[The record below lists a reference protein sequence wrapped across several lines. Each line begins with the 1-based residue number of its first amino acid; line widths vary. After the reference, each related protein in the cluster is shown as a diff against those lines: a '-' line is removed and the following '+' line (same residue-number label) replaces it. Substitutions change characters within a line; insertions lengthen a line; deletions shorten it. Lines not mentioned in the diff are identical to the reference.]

1 MIIKKNLITG
11 LISVIAIAFIIS
23 SFSKNNGTS
32 TPVNKPHSFKVNY
45 GIFPVEIPQKIKFA
59 NEKVPI
65 ENFDVFESLDRE
77 ILVNTYWQ
85 SQTLIFIKKS
95 NRYFPIIEPILKAN
109 DVPDDFKF
117 LAVAESGLANV
128 TSPSGAKGFW
138 QFLKGTATD
147 HKLEVN
153 GEVDERYHLE
163 KATQAA
169 CEFLK
174 KSYEKY
180 GSWSMA
186 AASYNMGRRKLS
198 QHANRQ
204 KSNNYYDLIL
214 GDETGRYVY
223 RLIAL
228 KLIMQ
233 NPNKYGFY
241 VKPNEKYQELDYNIV
256 EVDSTINHWA
266 DFAHA
271 NGTNYKILKELNPWL
286 RENKLTNTKRKKYQ
300 IKVPAKGI
308 RRVEPNPEYF
318 PQDSLLLE

>member
-1 MIIKKNLITG
+1 MIIKKNLVTG
-11 LISVIAIAFIIS
+11 LISIIAIAFIIS
-23 SFSKNNGTS
+23 SFSKNNES
-32 TPVNKPHSFKVNY
+32 PVSSNKPKSFKDSY
-45 GIFPVEIPQKIKFA
+45 GIFPVDIPDEIVFA
-59 NEKVPI
+59 GEQVPI

-77 ILVNTYWQ
+77 MLVNTYWQ

-95 NRYFPIIEPILKAN
+95 HRFFPIIEPILKEN
-109 DVPDDFKF
+109 GVPDDFKY

-163 KATQAA
+163 KATKAA

-174 KSYEKY
+174 KSYDKY

-214 GDETGRYVY
+214 GHETGRYVY

-241 VKPNEKYQELDYNIV
+241 IKPNEKYQAIDYKVV
-256 EVDSTINHWA
+256 EVDSSVNHWA
-266 DFAHA
+266 DFARA

-286 RENKLTNTKRKKYQ
+286 RENTLTNSKGKTYKIKIPKKGTRK
-300 IKVPAKGI
+300 VF
-308 RRVEPNPEYF
+308 PNPKYYPE
-318 PQDSLLLE
+318 DSLLLK